1 VIEIENVSKK
11 FKGSRTSAIQD
22 LNLSVS
28 NGEVLGLVGLNGAGK
43 TTTLRLCS
51 GVLIPTSGKI
61 IVDGIDLS
69 EDKREASRNIGWVPE
84 QTNFNLYE
92 NPISL
97 MRYYSTLYGI
107 DKDSADRVII
117 NLLSMV
123 GLESKFN
130 KISFLKM
137 SQGMKKRF
145 MIAVALLSNPE
156 NILLDETINGL
167 DPNGIKFVIDLIKR
181 LRDEGKTIVL
191 SSHILKEVEAVSDRV
206 AIIHKGKLV
215 KLITKEQ
222 ISLTDAVTVMLRI
235 ENPDKGLESV
245 LGELGDFTIDGKNV
259 ILKNVR
265 VPANEVYRINGIL
278 VSHNY
283 YISFFQATSGNL
295 EDVFFK
301 ATGDSK

>member
-1 VIEIENVSKK
+1 M
-11 FKGSRTSAIQD
+11 
-22 LNLSVS
+22 
-28 NGEVLGLVGLNGAGK
+28 
-43 TTTLRLCS
+43 
-51 GVLIPTSGKI
+51 PTSGKI

-97 MRYYSTLYGI
+97 MKYYSTLYGM
-107 DKDSADRVII
+107 DKDSADRIII

-145 MIAVALLSNPE
+145 MIAVALLSNPD

-215 KLITKEQ
+215 KLMTKEQ
-222 ISLTDAVTVMLRI
+222 ISLTDSVTVILRI
-235 ENPDKGLESV
+235 ENPDKALESV

-265 VPANEVYRINGIL
+265 VPANEVYRVNGIL
-278 VSHNY
+278 VSHKYN
-283 YISFFQATSGNL
+283 ISFFQATSGNL

>member
-1 VIEIENVSKK
+1 MIEIENVSKK

-191 SSHILKEVEAVSDRV
+191 SSHILKEVRPCC
-206 AIIHKGKLV
+206 HY
-215 KLITKEQ
+215 T
-222 ISLTDAVTVMLRI
+222 
-235 ENPDKGLESV
+235 
-245 LGELGDFTIDGKNV
+245 
-259 ILKNVR
+259 
-265 VPANEVYRINGIL
+265 
-278 VSHNY
+278 
-283 YISFFQATSGNL
+283 
-295 EDVFFK
+295 
-301 ATGDSK
+301 

>member
-1 VIEIENVSKK
+1 MIEIENVSKK

-51 GVLIPTSGKI
+51 GVLMPTSGKI

-97 MRYYSTLYGI
+97 MRYYSTLYGM
-107 DKDSADRVII
+107 DKDSADRIII

-215 KLITKEQ
+215 KLMTKEQ
-222 ISLTDAVTVMLRI
+222 ISLTDSVTVILRI
-235 ENPDKGLESV
+235 ENPDKALESV

-283 YISFFQATSGNL
+283 
-295 EDVFFK
+295 
-301 ATGDSK
+301 

>member
-1 VIEIENVSKK
+1 MIEIESVSKK
-11 FKGSRTSAIQD
+11 FKGTRFPAVQD
-22 LNLSVS
+22 LNLSIP

-51 GVLIPTSGKI
+51 GVLLPTSGKI

-97 MRYYSTLYGI
+97 MKYYSTLYGM
-107 DKDSADRVII
+107 DKDSADRIII

-145 MIAVALLSNPE
+145 MIAVALLANPD

-167 DPNGIKFVIDLIKR
+167 DPGGIKFVIDLIKK

-215 KLITKEQ
+215 KLMTK
-222 ISLTDAVTVMLRI
+222 
-235 ENPDKGLESV
+235 
-245 LGELGDFTIDGKNV
+245 
-259 ILKNVR
+259 
-265 VPANEVYRINGIL
+265 
-278 VSHNY
+278 
-283 YISFFQATSGNL
+283 
-295 EDVFFK
+295 
-301 ATGDSK
+301 

>member
-1 VIEIENVSKK
+1 MIEIENVSKN
-11 FKGSRTSAIQD
+11 FKGSRSPAIQN
-22 LNLSVS
+22 LNLSIS

-51 GVLIPTSGKI
+51 GIVLPTSGNI
-61 IVDGIDLS
+61 IVNGLDLS

-92 NPISL
+92 TPISL

-107 DKDSADRVII
+107 EKNSADKII
-117 NLLSMV
+117 VNLLSMV
-123 GLESKFN
+123 GLESKYN
-130 KISFLKM
+130 KIPFLKM

-145 MIAVALLSNPE
+145 MIAVALLNNPD

-167 DPNGIKFVIDLIKR
+167 DPNGIKFVIDLIKKFKEE
-181 LRDEGKTIVL
+181 DKTIVL
-191 SSHILKEVEAVSDRV
+191 SSHILKEVEAVSDKV

-222 ISLTDAVTVMLRI
+222 ISLTDSVTIMIKI
-235 ENPDKGLESV
+235 ENPDKALESV

-259 ILKNVR
+259 VLKNVR

>member
-1 VIEIENVSKK
+1 MIEIENVTKN
-11 FKGSRTSAIQD
+11 FKGSRSPAIQN
-22 LNLSVS
+22 LNLSIS

-51 GVLIPTSGKI
+51 GILLPTSGNI
-61 IVDGIDLS
+61 IVNGLDLS

-92 NPISL
+92 TPISL

-107 DKDSADRVII
+107 EKNSADKII
-117 NLLSMV
+117 VNLLSMV
-123 GLESKFN
+123 GLESKYN
-130 KISFLKM
+130 KIPFLKM

-145 MIAVALLSNPE
+145 MIAVALLNNPD

-167 DPNGIKFVIDLIKR
+167 DPNGIKFVIDLIKKFKEE
-181 LRDEGKTIVL
+181 DKTVVL
-191 SSHILKEVEAVSDRV
+191 SSHILKEVEAVSDKV

-222 ISLTDAVTVMLRI
+222 ISLTDSVTIMIKI
-235 ENPDKGLESV
+235 ENPDNALESV

-259 ILKNVR
+259 VLKNVR
-265 VPANEVYRINGIL
+265 VPANEVYRVNGIL
-278 VSHNY
+278 VSHKYN
-283 YISFFQATSGNL
+283 ISFFQATSGNL